1 MTEAPLVSVII
12 PNYNYAPT
20 LAACIEAAQGQ
31 TYPAIEVIV
40 ADDCST
46 DDSVAIAR
54 RLGVTVLESPVNRG
68 VSTVRNLGAES
79 ARGEVLFFVDSDVAL
94 APDAVAKAV
103 EVLLADDNLGA
114 VCGMYQAESLF
125 PDSVVKKYRAIQQYV
140 WFNEVDGLIPG
151 LHSALFA
158 IRTAVFREIGPF
170 NDQLRW
176 TEEQDYGFRLNERYS
191 VWATSSVRGRHD
203 HDGTLRVMLTKVFQR
218 TRIGAPNWVRLRS
231 LPGGAGTSYRAL
243 GSGFVLTAALS
254 LLGVLLFGPLA
265 LLATAATLS
274 VGILL
279 DWRTYAYAYR
289 HHGVLFGLQFTLLHL
304 LVTLTS
310 ALAAGIGILQGL
322 LFPRSVR
329 RLYGVNTPA

>member
-1 MTEAPLVSVII
+1 MII
-12 PNYNYAPT
+12 PNYNYART
-20 LAACIEAAQGQ
+20 LGACIEAAQGQ
-31 TYPAIEVIV
+31 TYPAIEIIV

-68 VSTVRNLGAES
+68 VSTVRNLGAEA

-103 EVLLADDNLGA
+103 DFLLADNSLGA
-114 VCGMYQAESLF
+114 VCGMYQAESMF
-125 PDSVVKKYRAIQQYV
+125 PDSIVKKYRAIQQYV

-170 NDQLRW
+170 NDKLRW
-176 TEEQDYGFRLNERYS
+176 TEEQDYGFRLNARYD
-191 VWATSSVRGRHD
+191 VWATGSVRGRHD
-203 HDGTLRVMLTKVFQR
+203 HDGTLGVMLTKVFQR

-243 GSGFVLTAALS
+243 GSGFVLAAALS
-254 LLGVLLFGPLA
+254 LLGVPFFGPLA
-265 LLATAATLS
+265 LVATALALA

-289 HHGVLFGLQFTLLHL
+289 HHGVLFGLQFTVLHL

>member
-1 MTEAPLVSVII
+1 MAEVPLVSIVI
-12 PNYNYAPT
+12 PNYNYART

-68 VSTVRNLGAES
+68 VSTARNLGAG
-79 ARGEVLFFVDSDVAL
+79 AAGGEVLFFVDSDVAL

-103 EVLLADDNLGA
+103 EFLENDPSLGA

-125 PDSVVKKYRAIQQYV
+125 PDSLVKKYRAIQQYV
-140 WFNEVDGLIPG
+140 WFTEIDGPIPG

-158 IRTAVFREIGPF
+158 IRTSVFREIGPF

-176 TEEQDYGFRLNERYS
+176 TEEQDYGFRLNARYA
-191 VWATSSVRGRHD
+191 VWATAAIRGLHD

-243 GSGFVLTAALS
+243 GSGFVLAAALS
-254 LLGVLLFGPLA
+254 LIAVLLFGPPA
-265 LLATAATLS
+265 LLATAVALA
-274 VGILL
+274 VGIAL
-279 DWRTYAYAYR
+279 DWRTYAYAFR
-289 HHGVLFGLQFTLLHL
+289 HHGILFGLQFTVLHL

-310 ALAAGIGILQGL
+310 AIAAGIGILQGV